1 MAKKVE
7 IVLNR
12 AGVRELLR
20 SKEIGDACMQAAVA
34 YQSRLPAVGYG
45 VTGGVYT
52 GQNRVNVS
60 VGALTE
66 EAVKDNLANNTLLK
80 SL

>member
-1 MAKKVE
+1 MAKVE

-12 AGVRELLR
+12 KGIRELLL

-34 YQSRLPAVGYG
+34 YQTRLPVGYG

-52 GQNRVNVS
+52 GRNRVNVS
-60 VGALTE
+60 VGALTD
-66 EAVKDNLANNTLLK
+66 EAVKDNLDNNTLLK